1 MQKPIHCNFKIERF
15 EAYFDFYRENRLGL
29 EISLS
34 GPTLDNWESN
44 GTLEKLQKIKDAWNP
59 SMSLHS
65 PFFDFKP
72 DSVDSAIR
80 NLWFERTLECFR
92 LAEFINAKTIVFHS
106 TYNDLQMRTARRPW
120 VERTLEFWR
129 EALPQLPECSKI
141 VLENIYER
149 TPELLAEVIAELN
162 HPRVGH
168 CFDFGHYAA
177 WGNGCSLKD
186 WFAYF
191 PGKVFELH
199 LHDNHG
205 DEDSHMAIGEGS
217 LNFKGLIDAIAPF
230 RDEVIYTIEGTPR
243 NDAISYEYIR
253 KNFP

>member
-1 MQKPIHCNFKIERF
+1 
-15 EAYFDFYRENRLGL
+15 
-29 EISLS
+29 
-34 GPTLDNWESN
+34 
-44 GTLEKLQKIKDAWNP
+44 
-59 SMSLHS
+59 
-65 PFFDFKP
+65 
-72 DSVDSAIR
+72 
-80 NLWFERTLECFR
+80 
-92 LAEFINAKTIVFHS
+92 
-106 TYNDLQMRTARRPW
+106 

-129 EALPQLPECSKI
+129 EALPQLPNVRRLFLKTFTK
-141 VLENIYER
+141 ER
-149 TPELLAEVIAELN
+149 LNCWRSYSRTQPSSRRSLFRFRSLCGLGQRLFAERLVRI
-162 HPRVGH
+162 
-168 CFDFGHYAA
+168 
-177 WGNGCSLKD
+177 
-186 WFAYF
+186 F